1 MNKGKVKF
9 FNYTK
14 GFGFI
19 APDAGGEDIFVH
31 VSALEA
37 AGLKSLNE
45 GDAVEYTVEEQNGR
59 TRAGSVS
66 MA

>member
-1 MNKGKVKF
+1 MNKGKVK
-9 FNYTK
+9 
-14 GFGFI
+14 
-19 APDAGGEDIFVH
+19 PDAGGEDIFVH

>member
-9 FNYTK
+9 FNDTK

-19 APDAGGEDIFVH
+19 APDEGGEDIFVH